1 VLCALPRHGMY
12 SMYRSLEHSD
22 HLAAMSVNI
31 DALRRHCVPSEV
43 HRSCGGM
50 GFTCHSLN
58 RSFSVAPLDATLV
71 SGRFRS
77 QMSIEW
83 LPKMNNGGAV
93 HVSRLPCSAA
103 RIATLAGLCA
113 RGRGD
118 DAARASQYVL
128 NCHQVLDCEPL
139 INDHAQNSIRHE

>member
-1 VLCALPRHGMY
+1 
-12 SMYRSLEHSD
+12 
-22 HLAAMSVNI
+22 
-31 DALRRHCVPSEV
+31 
-43 HRSCGGM
+43 M

-93 HVSRLPCSAA
+93 HVSRLPCQLPELQLWLDYA
-103 RIATLAGLCA
+103 REAGAMMQLAHHSMC
-113 RGRGD
+113 
-118 DAARASQYVL
+118 
-128 NCHQVLDCEPL
+128 
-139 INDHAQNSIRHE
+139 SIVTKY